1 MDENRYIQVEGNPSL
16 VRDRESGAILNSDV
30 SEIKRQ
36 KELIKA
42 SAQKYLFLFSI
53 AMIHTSIYKHTNKHG
68 LIYHMNFT
76 ITYSRCLK

>member
-36 KELIKA
+36 KEIKRKNLLKEQELVELKEEV
-42 SAQKYLFLFSI
+42 SELKDLVKQLVK
-53 AMIHTSIYKHTNKHG
+53 KHA
-68 LIYHMNFT
+68 
-76 ITYSRCLK
+76 

>member
-36 KELIKA
+36 KEIKRKNLLKEQELVELKEQV
-42 SAQKYLFLFSI
+42 SELKDLVKQLVE
-53 AMIHTSIYKHTNKHG
+53 KHAW
-68 LIYHMNFT
+68 
-76 ITYSRCLK
+76 

>member
-36 KELIKA
+36 KEIKIKNLLK
-42 SAQKYLFLFSI
+42 AQELVELKEEVSELKDLVKQLVE
-53 AMIHTSIYKHTNKHG
+53 KHA
-68 LIYHMNFT
+68 
-76 ITYSRCLK
+76 

>member
-36 KELIKA
+36 KEIKRKNLLKEQELVELKEEV
-42 SAQKYLFLFSI
+42 SELKDLVKQLVE
-53 AMIHTSIYKHTNKHG
+53 KHA
-68 LIYHMNFT
+68 
-76 ITYSRCLK
+76 

>member
-36 KELIKA
+36 KEIKR
-42 SAQKYLFLFSI
+42 KNLLKDLNLL
-53 AMIHTSIYKHTNKHG
+53 KHLLVLN
-68 LIYHMNFT
+68 
-76 ITYSRCLK
+76 

>member
-36 KELIKA
+36 KEIKRKNLLKEQELVELKEEV
-42 SAQKYLFLFSI
+42 SELKDLVKQLVE
-53 AMIHTSIYKHTNKHG
+53 KHAW
-68 LIYHMNFT
+68 
-76 ITYSRCLK
+76 

>member
-36 KELIKA
+36 KEIKR
-42 SAQKYLFLFSI
+42 KNL
-53 AMIHTSIYKHTNKHG
+53 
-68 LIYHMNFT
+68 
-76 ITYSRCLK
+76 LKEQELVELKEEVSELKDLVIQLVKKND

>member
-36 KELIKA
+36 KEIKRKNLLKEQELVELKEEV
-42 SAQKYLFLFSI
+42 SELKDLVKQLVE
-53 AMIHTSIYKHTNKHG
+53 KHD
-68 LIYHMNFT
+68 
-76 ITYSRCLK
+76 

>member
-36 KELIKA
+36 KEIKRKNLLKEQELVELKEQV
-42 SAQKYLFLFSI
+42 SELKDLVKQLVE
-53 AMIHTSIYKHTNKHG
+53 KHA
-68 LIYHMNFT
+68 
-76 ITYSRCLK
+76 

>member
-36 KELIKA
+36 KEIKRKNLLKEPELVELKEEV
-42 SAQKYLFLFSI
+42 SELKDLVKQLVE
-53 AMIHTSIYKHTNKHG
+53 KHA
-68 LIYHMNFT
+68 
-76 ITYSRCLK
+76 

>member
-36 KELIKA
+36 KEIKRKNLLKEHELVELKEEV
-42 SAQKYLFLFSI
+42 SELKDLVKQLVE
-53 AMIHTSIYKHTNKHG
+53 KHA
-68 LIYHMNFT
+68 
-76 ITYSRCLK
+76 

>member
-36 KELIKA
+36 KEIKR
-42 SAQKYLFLFSI
+42 KNL
-53 AMIHTSIYKHTNKHG
+53 
-68 LIYHMNFT
+68 
-76 ITYSRCLK
+76 LKEQELVELKEEVSE

>member
-36 KELIKA
+36 KEIKRKNLLKEQELVELKEEV
-42 SAQKYLFLFSI
+42 SELKDLVKQLVKKY
-53 AMIHTSIYKHTNKHG
+53 A
-68 LIYHMNFT
+68 
-76 ITYSRCLK
+76 

>member
-36 KELIKA
+36 KEIKR
-42 SAQKYLFLFSI
+42 KNL
-53 AMIHTSIYKHTNKHG
+53 
-68 LIYHMNFT
+68 
-76 ITYSRCLK
+76 LKEQELVELKEEVSELKDLVKQLVEKND

>member
-36 KELIKA
+36 KEIKRKNLLKEQELVELKEEV
-42 SAQKYLFLFSI
+42 SELKDLVKQLVEKY
-53 AMIHTSIYKHTNKHG
+53 A
-68 LIYHMNFT
+68 
-76 ITYSRCLK
+76 

>member
-36 KELIKA
+36 KEIKRKNLLKEQELVELKEEV
-42 SAQKYLFLFSI
+42 SELKDLVIQLVK
-53 AMIHTSIYKHTNKHG
+53 KHA
-68 LIYHMNFT
+68 
-76 ITYSRCLK
+76 

>member
-36 KELIKA
+36 KEIK
-42 SAQKYLFLFSI
+42 KG
-53 AMIHTSIYKHTNKHG
+53 N
-68 LIYHMNFT
+68 
-76 ITYSRCLK
+76 